1 MKKIPKKYV
10 YEVLCQNSTLGVFF
24 DKQPKL
30 NDKDFH
36 VRKYE
41 LCNISK
47 LPQLIKKKKL
57 DIAKRLKDINKN
69 IAQIEK
75 EREKFIAKVTMK
87 QIVSIRKLSKSNIE
101 QIKNKILK
109 NSQLIKK

>member
-10 YEVLCQNSTLGVFF
+10 YEILYQNSTLGVFF

-36 VRKYE
+36 ILKHE

-47 LPQLIKKKKL
+47 LPELIKKKKL
-57 DIAKRLKDINKN
+57 NIAKRLKDINKN

-75 EREKFIAKVTMK
+75 EREKFIAKITIK
-87 QIVSIRKLSKSNIE
+87 EIESIKKLSKSNIE
-101 QIKNKILK
+101 QIKNKNFARNIK
-109 NSQLIKK
+109 N